1 VVDLDGDDVLV
12 LGHRPEWPDRA
23 FFAVMHRRLAPEP
36 PEIGLPDVLL
46 VELRIADVDLVE
58 RRCFGERRKVDGGR
72 SIHHR

>member
-1 VVDLDGDDVLV
+1 
-12 LGHRPEWPDRA
+12 
-23 FFAVMHRRLAPEP
+23 MHRRLAPEP